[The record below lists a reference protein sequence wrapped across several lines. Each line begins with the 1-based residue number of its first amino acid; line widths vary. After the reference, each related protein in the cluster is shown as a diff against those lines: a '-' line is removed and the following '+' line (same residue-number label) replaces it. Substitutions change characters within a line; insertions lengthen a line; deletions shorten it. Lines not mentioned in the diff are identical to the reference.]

1 MNTGLHADI
10 QIACDTWDVPSDGDI
25 EAWASQVIAEVG
37 SSTKGS
43 SEVSI
48 RVVDEAES
56 RALNLRFRD
65 QDQPTNVLSFPAE
78 LPDIGAWP
86 EETAI
91 PLGDLV
97 ICAPIVVREATEQGK
112 APAAHW
118 AHMLVHGMLHLL
130 GYDHETDQQA
140 EAMESIEVRVLRA
153 GGVRNPYEGD

>member
-10 QIACDTWDVPSDGDI
+10 QIACDTPDVPSEREL
-25 EAWASQVIAEVG
+25 EAWAIQVFAELG
-37 SSTKGS
+37 SSTKGG

-56 RALNLRFRD
+56 RALNLRYREK
-65 QDQPTNVLSFPAE
+65 DQPTNVLSFPADIA
-78 LPDIGAWP
+78 DIGAWP
-86 EETAI
+86 AETAI

-97 ICAPIVVREATEQGK
+97 ICAPVVVREATEQGK
-112 APAAHW
+112 ELAAHW

-140 EAMESIEVRVLRA
+140 EAMESIEVRVLQA
-153 GGVRNPYEGD
+153 GGVRNPYEGN